1 MKKFA
6 LWSSAGLLIVLLT
19 VIAVL
24 PAAWLTPAVEQQSA
38 GRLTLGDPQGSV
50 WRGSAL
56 IGAVNDGAVAPLLPG
71 RFSWQLSPL
80 LLLGRVDAL
89 LQNKEA
95 LSAPL
100 PITGSWQQWRLGST
114 AVLLPAE
121 RLVAL
126 GAPLNTLQPSGQM
139 RLSWEEL
146 LLTRSKNG
154 VAGVAIDGRMLLE
167 MTDIASTLSPIK
179 PLGAYR
185 LQLDWHG
192 EQATL
197 TLATRSGPLMLE
209 GAGQFA
215 GGKLRFSGQAHA
227 QEGQEERLAILLNL
241 LGQRR
246 QVGNKNFIALEF
258 K

>member
-1 MKKFA
+1 MKKIV
-6 LWSSAGLLIVLLT
+6 LWSGAGLLIVLLT
-19 VIAVL
+19 AIAFL
-24 PAAWLTPAVEQQSA
+24 PAAWLMPMVEQQSA

-50 WRGSAL
+50 WRGSAF

-71 RFSWQLSPL
+71 RFSWRLSPL
-80 LLLGRVDAL
+80 LLLGRVDAVV
-89 LQNKEA
+89 QNTEA
-95 LSAPL
+95 LSVPMT
-100 PITGSWQQWRLGST
+100 ITGNWRQWRLGST

-121 RLVAL
+121 RLAAL

-146 LLTRSKNG
+146 LLTRSKDRM
-154 VAGVAIDGRMLLE
+154 AIDGRMLLE

-192 EQATL
+192 EQAGL
-197 TLATRSGPLMLE
+197 TLATRSGPLILE
-209 GAGQFA
+209 GAGQFD
-215 GGKLRFSGQAHA
+215 GSKLRFSGKAQA

>member
-19 VIAVL
+19 VIAFL
-24 PAAWLTPAVEQQSA
+24 PAAWLTPAVEKQSA

-50 WRGSAL
+50 WRGSAF
-56 IGAVNDGAVAPLLPG
+56 IGAVSDGAVAPLLPG

-80 LLLGRVDAL
+80 LLLGRVDAMV
-89 LQNKEA
+89 QNKEA
-95 LSAPL
+95 LSVPL
-100 PITGSWQQWRLGST
+100 PINGSWQQWRLGST

-121 RLVAL
+121 RLAAL

-154 VAGVAIDGRMLLE
+154 VGIEGRMLLE

-185 LQLDWHG
+185 LQLDWQG
-192 EQATL
+192 EQAAL
-197 TLATRSGPLMLE
+197 TLATRSGPLLLE

-215 GGKLRFSGQAHA
+215 GGKLRFSGQAQA

>member
-6 LWSSAGLLIVLLT
+6 LWSSAGLLIVVLT
-19 VIAVL
+19 VIAFL

-56 IGAVNDGAVAPLLPG
+56 IGAVSDGAVAPLLPG

-80 LLLGRVDAL
+80 LLLGRVDAIV
-89 LQNKEA
+89 QNKEA
-95 LSAPL
+95 LSVPL
-100 PITGSWQQWRLGST
+100 TISGTWQQWRLGSA

-121 RLVAL
+121 RLAAL

-146 LLTRSKNG
+146 LLTRSKT
-154 VAGVAIDGRMLLE
+154 GVAIDGRMMLD
-167 MTDIASTLSPIK
+167 MKDIASTLSPIK

-192 EQATL
+192 EQAALTL
-197 TLATRSGPLMLE
+197 TTRSGPLMLE

-215 GGKLRFSGQAHA
+215 GGRLQFSGQAQA

>member
-1 MKKFA
+1 MKKFV
-6 LWSSAGLLIVLLT
+6 LWGSAGLLMVLLT
-19 VIAVL
+19 VIALL
-24 PAAWLTPAVEQQSA
+24 PAAWLSSGVEQQSA

-50 WRGSAL
+50 WRGSAFV
-56 IGAVNDGAVAPLLPG
+56 GAVKDGSVTPLLPG

-89 LQNKEA
+89 VQNTEA
-95 LSAPL
+95 LSMPL
-100 PITGSWQQWRLGST
+100 AISGNWQQWRLGST

-121 RLVAL
+121 RLAAL

-139 RLSWEEL
+139 RLSWEKL

-154 VAGVAIDGRMLLE
+154 TAIDGRMLLE

-192 EQATL
+192 EQAAL
-197 TLATRSGPLMLE
+197 MLVTRSGPLLLE
-209 GAGQFA
+209 GTGQFA
-215 GGKLRFSGQAHA
+215 GGKLKFSGQAQA